1 MKRILKSPLFWLA
14 VIMLIGGWLT
24 LRMIYPTNIA
34 ETAPDH
40 KEPALKTRRYSLKGN
55 LRQMRQEVEKI
66 IPQLS
71 TSIWGGKWKPA
82 APKDGDS
89 AENKEIIRAEVP
101 VVFFTDDL
109 WVELKQEGNEV
120 VVNARSNSRVG
131 KSDLGENRRHLLQ
144 ILEKL
149 DERFG
154 NSNS

>member
-14 VIMLIGGWLT
+14 VVILIGGWLT

-40 KEPALKTRRYSLKGN
+40 KETPLQTRRYPLKGD
-55 LRQMRQEVEKI
+55 LKQMRQEVEKI

-71 TSIWGGKWKPA
+71 TSVWGGKWKSA
-82 APKDGDS
+82 APKEGDS

-101 VVFFTDDL
+101 VVVFTDDL

-131 KSDLGENRRHLLQ
+131 KSDFGENRRHLLQ
-144 ILEKL
+144 ILAEIDK
-149 DERFG
+149 RFG
-154 NSNS
+154 AEK